1 VKKAW
6 LLGLAI
12 GLGAPAASVG
22 QEQQTPVSP
31 ARREHVNMMEGVLSR
46 AVRTGAEQV
55 SRQMQMANPGVTLFT
70 GQARAR
76 GFILDGY
83 GVFFDVEIPALV
95 QSVWWSMRTLERD
108 LVTAR
113 AFEQLQRALSMLP
126 DSPARVQAEQ
136 AFKQV
141 QQLSPATRP
150 SVQGTPAPGT
160 VAAASEPA
168 DAADAAPPA
177 PEAAPRA
184 VPDPMLAAFDP
195 QAAYTESV
203 QRALIDAMLDY
214 GHPIDLQPE
223 EWLTVAARGSQG
235 TLNPDEIYESVT
247 IVIRIKGAD
256 LAEYIADRGKREEV
270 RRRVQ
275 VRVF

>member
-1 VKKAW
+1 MVKRAW

-12 GLGAPAASVG
+12 VLAAPAASVG
-22 QEQQTPVSP
+22 QEQRPTQSP
-31 ARREHVNMMEGVLSR
+31 QRREHVHMMEGVLSR
-46 AVRTGAEQV
+46 AVRAGAEQV
-55 SRQMQMANPGVTLFT
+55 SRQMQAANPGVTLFT

-76 GFILDGY
+76 GFILEGY

-95 QSVWWSMRTLERD
+95 QSVWWSMQTLERD

-113 AFEQLQRALSMLP
+113 AFEQLRRALSMLP
-126 DSPARVQAEQ
+126 DTPARLQAEQ
-136 AFKQV
+136 AFKQM
-141 QQLSPATRP
+141 QQLTPAARTP
-150 SVQGTPAPGT
+150 MQPAPAPGT

-168 DAADAAPPA
+168 AEAADAARPVSSV
-177 PEAAPRA
+177 RA
-184 VPDPMLAAFDP
+184 PDPILASVDP
-195 QAAYTESV
+195 QAAYTDSV

-214 GHPIDLQPE
+214 SHPIDLQPD
-223 EWLTVAARGSQG
+223 EWMTVAARGSEG
-235 TLNPDEIYESVT
+235 PLRPDEIYESVT

-256 LAEYIADRGKREEV
+256 LAEYAADRSKREEV